1 MSSRSGVDRPTG
13 FALGVLALT
22 LAGAGCEMA
31 EPRERE
37 VVTQIAALEP
47 SPAPAGTPPAA
58 AGAMSPVATS
68 PIAPSTEPEPS
79 DRAHSACP
87 DVERQARELGA
98 VLPRQ
103 LDADTRATGVTAQGC
118 DLTLEYQLVTLTA
131 NEVAES
137 GLRAMRSRVMDQLCS
152 DTGAL
157 GVMQRGG
164 RFTNVYYD
172 RVHAPIGVFT
182 VAADDCGI

>member
-1 MSSRSGVDRPTG
+1 MSSRRRVDRTTG
-13 FALGVLALT
+13 LALSLLAAT
-22 LAGAGCEMA
+22 LAWAGCKVA

-47 SPAPAGTPPAA
+47 APLAT
-58 AGAMSPVATS
+58 SPVA
-68 PIAPSTEPEPS
+68 PWAAPEPS
-79 DRAHSACP
+79 EPSRSACP
-87 DVERQARELGA
+87 DVEQQARELGA

-103 LDADTRATGVTAQGC
+103 LDVDTRATAVTAQGC
-118 DLTLEYQLVTLTA
+118 DLTLEYELVTLAA
-131 NEVAES
+131 NEVAEG
-137 GLRAMRSRVMDQLCS
+137 GLRAMRGRVIEQLCS

>member
-1 MSSRSGVDRPTG
+1 MSSRGCVDRTTG
-13 FALGVLALT
+13 FALGVFALT
-22 LAGAGCEMA
+22 LAGVGCKAVA

-37 VVTQIAALEP
+37 VVTQVAALEP
-47 SPAPAGTPPAA
+47 LPTP
-58 AGAMSPVATS
+58 GARSPVELSPNELSPSALSAT
-68 PIAPSTEPEPS
+68 PEP
-79 DRAHSACP
+79 RTRSACP
-87 DVERQARELGA
+87 DVEQQARELGA
-98 VLPRQ
+98 GLPRQ

-118 DLTLEYQLVTLTA
+118 DLTLEYELVTLAA
-131 NEVAES
+131 NEVAEG
-137 GLRAMRSRVMDQLCS
+137 GLRAMRGRVMEQLCS

>member
-1 MSSRSGVDRPTG
+1 MSSRGCDRTTG
-13 FALGVLALT
+13 FALGVVVLM
-22 LAGAGCEMA
+22 LAGAGCKTA

-47 SPAPAGTPPAA
+47 SPP
-58 AGAMSPVATS
+58 PVAIS
-68 PIAPSTEPEPS
+68 PIARSASEPS
-79 DRAHSACP
+79 DRARSACP
-87 DVERQARELGA
+87 DVERQALELGA
-98 VLPRQ
+98 ALPRQ

-118 DLTLEYQLVTLTA
+118 DLTLEYELVTLAA
-131 NEVAES
+131 NEVAEE
-137 GLRAMRSRVMDQLCS
+137 GLRAMRSRVTEQLCS

-157 GVMQRGG
+157 GVMHRGG

>member
-1 MSSRSGVDRPTG
+1 MRSQGCVDRTTG

-22 LAGAGCEMA
+22 LAGVGCKGAA

-37 VVTQIAALEP
+37 VVTQVAALEP
-47 SPAPAGTPPAA
+47 LPTP
-58 AGAMSPVATS
+58 GARSPVELSANARSAT
-68 PIAPSTEPEPS
+68 PEP
-79 DRAHSACP
+79 RTRSACP
-87 DVERQARELGA
+87 DVEQQARELGA
-98 VLPRQ
+98 GLPRQ

-118 DLTLEYQLVTLTA
+118 DLTLEYELVTLAA
-131 NEVAES
+131 NEVAEG
-137 GLRAMRSRVMDQLCS
+137 GLRAMRGRVMEQLCS

>member
-1 MSSRSGVDRPTG
+1 MSSRGCVDRTTG

-22 LAGAGCEMA
+22 LAGAGCKTE

-47 SPAPAGTPPAA
+47 LPTPV
-58 AGAMSPVATS
+58 AMSPVAMS
-68 PIAPSTEPEPS
+68 PIAMSPIAMSAAPAPS
-79 DRAHSACP
+79 DRTRSACP

-98 VLPRQ
+98 ALPQQ

-118 DLTLEYQLVTLTA
+118 DLTLEYELVSLAA
-131 NEVAES
+131 NEVAEE
-137 GLRAMRSRVMDQLCS
+137 GLRAMRSRVTEQLCS

-172 RVHAPIGVFT
+172 RAHAPIGVFT

>member
-1 MSSRSGVDRPTG
+1 MSSRGGAHRTTG
-13 FALGVLALT
+13 FALSALALAW
-22 LAGAGCEMA
+22 LGCQTA

-47 SPAPAGTPPAA
+47 LPA
-58 AGAMSPVATS
+58 PVATAAERAADTV
-68 PIAPSTEPEPS
+68 PDTPEPS
-79 DRAHSACP
+79 HRSRSACP
-87 DVERQARELGA
+87 DVEQQARALGA
-98 VLPRQ
+98 ALPRQ
-103 LDADTRATGVTAQGC
+103 LDADTRATRVTAQGC
-118 DLTLEYQLVTLTA
+118 DLTLEYELVTLA
-131 NEVAES
+131 ASEVAE
-137 GLRAMRSRVMDQLCS
+137 GGMRAMRGRVTDQLCS